1 MRRRTQS
8 RVVSAF
14 ARISFLCVL
23 VVVCQ
28 SVAEAS
34 EESQSKILCRDQI
47 TSAHRDL
54 LLSELGAII
63 GLTARCDRDG
73 GFTLSSSSARD
84 GSPTARDLI
93 SKALTG
99 RDLIIIEDA
108 SNRQDVVFSR
118 VVPARWKHHASSMP
132 PAFVVLIDFA
142 DFNQLVGDAEAL
154 EAFNIGW
161 AFLHELD
168 HVVNDSSDSA
178 GLNETGECESHINA
192 MRRECGLPSRAEYF
206 FKFFPAAEQSEFRTR
221 FVRIAFDKT
230 DAKTNKRH
238 RYWVTWD
245 AMMVGGLQ
253 VATAR

>member
-1 MRRRTQS
+1 VHRDFPE
-8 RVVSAF
+8 RVVSAL

-23 VVVCQ
+23 LVVCH
-28 SVAEAS
+28 SVTVGFEN
-34 EESQSKILCRDQI
+34 SKSKVLCRDQI
-47 TSAHRDL
+47 TPAHRQL
-54 LLSELGAII
+54 LLSELGAIS
-63 GLTARCDRDG
+63 GLTLKCDPDG
-73 GFTLSSSSARD
+73 ELTATSPVAHV

-93 SKALTG
+93 AKALTG
-99 RDLIIIEDA
+99 RDLVIIEDA

-118 VVPARWKHHASSMP
+118 VVPARWKHHPSSMP

-142 DFNQLVGDAEAL
+142 DFNQLIGDAEAL
-154 EAFNIGW
+154 EAFNVGW

-168 HVVNDSSDSA
+168 HVVNDSSDNA

-206 FKFFPAAEQSEFRTR
+206 FKFFPAADQSDFRTR

-245 AMMVGGLQ
+245 AVIVGGLQ